1 MPPLPVDVEAL
12 RERAEAGAPVPDAGG
27 TRTRTMDEESRP
39 PRTPAVEGDWDPL
52 EVEAVLS
59 DPTELG
65 SDLTGGHHLGYRIQN
80 ANPGSNRIEPVRPEM
95 PPVSADVRSPSTT
108 PEAPRTYDWPA
119 IARPEHRWLARNQ
132 VPVAAVALDDRERQ
146 GLG

>member
-1 MPPLPVDVEAL
+1 
-12 RERAEAGAPVPDAGG
+12 
-27 TRTRTMDEESRP
+27 MDEQQRP
-39 PRTPAVEGDWDPL
+39 PGTPAVEGDRDPL

-80 ANPGSNRIEPVRPEM
+80 ANPGSNRIELVRPEM
-95 PPVSADVRSPSTT
+95 PPVSADVGSPSTT
-108 PEAPRTYDWPA
+108 PEAPRTYDGPA
-119 IARPEHRWLARNQ
+119 IGRPEHRRLARKQ